1 MAERDLRQLPRNDLG
16 VLAAGALAF
25 IVSFFPYYGASA
37 KAGGFSYSVS
47 VNAWHG
53 TALLGMLL
61 VVAAAI
67 VAAII
72 AFSPDTLPKMSLSW
86 NVVVLGLSLLG
97 TLLVIIRSFT
107 LPSASGPGV
116 DYGLRWGGWLLIIVC
131 VVQSVFAFLRFRDTG
146 EAMPWQHPAAPPAA
160 PPAAS

>member
-16 VLAAGALAF
+16 VLAAGALAL

-37 KAGGFSYSVS
+37 KAGGFSYSAS

-67 VAAII
+67 VAAIM
-72 AFSPDTLPKMSLSW
+72 AFSPDTLPKTALSW
-86 NVVVLGLSLLG
+86 NVVVLGLSVLG
-97 TLLVIIRSFT
+97 TVLVIIRSFT
-107 LPSASGPGV
+107 LPSASGPGI

-131 VVQSVFAFLRFRDTG
+131 IVQSVFAFMRFRDTG
-146 EAMPWQHPAAPPAA
+146 EGLPWQRTSAPPAS
-160 PPAAS
+160 PPAS

>member
-1 MAERDLRQLPRNDLG
+1 MVRPIEPVVRRTLRRAPTRPTEGDSMAERDLRQLPRNDLG

-25 IVSFFPYYGASA
+25 IFSFFPYYGASA

-72 AFSPDTLPKMSLSW
+72 AFSPD
-86 NVVVLGLSLLG
+86 
-97 TLLVIIRSFT
+97 
-107 LPSASGPGV
+107 
-116 DYGLRWGGWLLIIVC
+116 
-131 VVQSVFAFLRFRDTG
+131 
-146 EAMPWQHPAAPPAA
+146 
-160 PPAAS
+160 